1 MSELLTSAL
10 AAHGGLDQ
18 WNQLTSIRARLSVT
32 GGLFTA
38 KGTAG
43 QLDGIEMEAQLHEQK
58 VVTYI
63 AGKKKRWVFQPNSIV
78 IEADSGEKL
87 AEHSYPRRSFRGNEA
102 FWEEVHLAYFNSY
115 ALWNY
120 LTSPF
125 LYASPGFKVEELE
138 MWQENG
144 ESWRPL
150 KVTFPA
156 HIATHTKEQI
166 AFFGEDGLLRRLEY
180 SVDVLG
186 GDKGLNYPSQYRV
199 FNGIMLPMKRRVY
212 PADAQRQ
219 KVKEP
224 VLVAID
230 LFEITIK

>member
-38 KGTAG
+38 KGTAD
-43 QLDGIEMEAQLHEQK
+43 QLEGIEMEAQLHEQK

-78 IEADSGEKL
+78 VEADSGEKL
-87 AEHSYPRRSFRGNEA
+87 AEHSYPRRSFQGNEA

-186 GDKGLNYPSQYRV
+186 GDKGLNYPSPYRV

-230 LFEITIK
+230 LFEITIQ

>member
-18 WNQLTSIRARLSVT
+18 WNKLTSIRARLSVT
-32 GGLFTA
+32 GGLFTS

-43 QLDGIEMEAQLHEQK
+43 QLEGIEMEAQLHEQK
-58 VVTYI
+58 VITYI
-63 AGKKKRWVFQPNSIV
+63 AGKKRRWVFQPNSIV
-78 IEADSGEKL
+78 VEADSGEKL
-87 AEHSYPRRSFRGNEA
+87 AEHSYPRRSFQGNEA

-166 AFFGEDGLLRRLEY
+166 AFFGEDGRLRRLEY
-180 SVDVLG
+180 SVDVLD
-186 GDKGLNYPSQYRV
+186 GDKGLNYPSEYRV
-199 FNGIMLPMKRRVY
+199 FDGIMLPMKRRVY

-230 LFEITIK
+230 LFEVTFQ

>member
-10 AAHGGLDQ
+10 AAYGGLDR
-18 WNQLTSIRARLSVT
+18 WNELTSIRARLSVT
-32 GGLFTA
+32 GGLFA
-38 KGTAG
+38 SKGTAG
-43 QLDGIEMEAQLHEQK
+43 QLEGIEMEAQLHEQK
-58 VVTYI
+58 LVTYFPE
-63 AGKKKRWVFQPNSIV
+63 KKKRWVFQPNSIV
-78 IEADSGEKL
+78 VEADSGEKL
-87 AEHSYPRRSFRGNEA
+87 AEYSDPRRSFRGNEA
-102 FWEEVHLAYFNSY
+102 TWEEVHLAYFDSY

-125 LYASPGFKVEELE
+125 LYAYPGFEVEELE
-138 MWQENG
+138 TWQENG

-150 KVTFPA
+150 KVTFPP
-156 HIATHTKEQI
+156 HIVTHTKEQI
-166 AFFGEDGLLRRLEY
+166 AFFGEDSLLRRLEY

-186 GDKGLNYPSQYRV
+186 GDKGLNYPTQYRV

-219 KVKEP
+219 RVIEP

-230 LFEITIK
+230 LFEISIE

>member
-10 AAHGGLDQ
+10 AAHGGLDR
-18 WNQLTSIRARLSVT
+18 WNKLTSIRARLSVT
-32 GGLFTA
+32 GALFA
-38 KGTAG
+38 SKGIAG
-43 QLDGIEMEAQLHEQK
+43 QLEGIEMEVQLHEQK
-58 VVTYI
+58 VVTYFP
-63 AGKKKRWVFQPNSIV
+63 AKKRRWVFQTNSIV
-78 IEADSGEKL
+78 VEADSGEKL
-87 AEHSYPRRSFRGNEA
+87 AEYSYPRGSFQGNEA
-102 FWEEVHLAYFNSY
+102 SWEEVHLAYFDSY

-125 LYASPGFKVEELE
+125 LYASPGFEVEELE
-138 MWQENG
+138 TWQEEG

-150 KVTFPA
+150 KITFPA

-166 AFFGEDGLLRRLEY
+166 AFFGQDGLLRRLEY

-230 LFEITIK
+230 LFEITIQ